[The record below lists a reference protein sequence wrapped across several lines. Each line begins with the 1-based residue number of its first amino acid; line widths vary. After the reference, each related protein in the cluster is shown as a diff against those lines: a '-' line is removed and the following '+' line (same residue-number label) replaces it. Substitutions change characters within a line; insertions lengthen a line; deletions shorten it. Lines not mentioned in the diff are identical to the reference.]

1 MLSIEAKSKYK
12 PEEVIERAVKFFG
25 PDGYGLEVK
34 GKEGCCA
41 EFEGG
46 GGGVE
51 ISAAAATNGK
61 GSTVSLE
68 TREWESQVKDFIGKI
83 K

>member
-1 MLSIEAKSKYK
+1 MLNIEAKSKLK
-12 PEEVIERAVKFFG
+12 PEEVILRAVKFFG
-25 PDGYGLEVK
+25 PSGYGLEI
-34 GKEGCCA
+34 KEQAARYA

-51 ISAAAATNGK
+51 ISAEPGAKDK
-61 GSTVSLE
+61 GSTVNFE
-68 TREWESQVKDFIGKI
+68 TREWEIQVKDFIGHI

>member
-1 MLSIEAKSKYK
+1 MLSLEAKSKLK

-34 GKEGCCA
+34 SQDACCA
-41 EFEGG
+41 EFTGG

-51 ISAAAATNGK
+51 INAEAGAKGK
-61 GSTVSLE
+61 GSTVNLE
-68 TREWESQVKDFIGKI
+68 TREWEYQVKEFATKI

>member
-1 MLSIEAKSKYK
+1 MLSIEAKSKLK

-25 PDGYGLEVK
+25 PNGYGLEI
-34 GKEGCCA
+34 KEQAACCA

-51 ISAAAATNGK
+51 ISAEAGAKGK
-61 GSTVSLE
+61 GSTVNFE
-68 TREWESQVKDFIGKI
+68 TREWEHQVKEFIGKI

>member
-1 MLSIEAKSKYK
+1 MLSIEAKSKLK

-25 PDGYGLEVK
+25 PQGYGLKVK
-34 GKEGCCA
+34 EQAACCV

-46 GGGVE
+46 GGGVG
-51 ISAAAATNGK
+51 ITAAAKDK
-61 GSTVSLE
+61 GSTVSFE
-68 TREWESQVKDFIGKI
+68 TREWEIQVKDFIGKI

>member
-1 MLSIEAKSKYK
+1 MLSIEAKSKLK
-12 PEEVIERAVKFFG
+12 PEEVIQRAVKFFG
-25 PDGYGLEVK
+25 PSGYGLEVK
-34 GKEGCCA
+34 SQDACCA

-51 ISAAAATNGK
+51 ISAEPGAKDK
-61 GSTVSLE
+61 GSTVSFE
-68 TREWESQVKDFIGKI
+68 TREWEIQVKEFIAHI